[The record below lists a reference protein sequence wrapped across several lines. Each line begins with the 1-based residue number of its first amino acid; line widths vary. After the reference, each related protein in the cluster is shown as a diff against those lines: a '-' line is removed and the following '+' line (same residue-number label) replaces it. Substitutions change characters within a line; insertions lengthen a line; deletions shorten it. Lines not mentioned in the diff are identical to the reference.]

1 MVGDKYFI
9 MADNWNTGS
18 WRPPSDTSS
27 YFNKVNDKREQEIR
41 AEVVAQIKGEAE
53 KIIHN
58 IVTQKDSE
66 IEQLNKTIE
75 ELKLKIVE
83 EKEKATER
91 YKTRIEDQQ
100 KEIESL
106 KREKRHFDIPEE
118 PEFIPEKVEEFIE
131 GTPQDFLNGLV
142 DIIKY
147 GKSQKGYNQEELE
160 RVRKTVMSWK
170 KFLEEYKWKSNYIS
184 VKIKKLLL
192 DTEKIWY
199 DGKK

>member
-1 MVGDKYFI
+1 ME
-9 MADNWNTGS
+9 DNWQTGS
-18 WRPPSDTSS
+18 WRPESDKSS
-27 YFNKVNDKREQEIR
+27 YFNKVNEKREQEIR
-41 AEVVAQIKGEAE
+41 TEVVAQIRSEAE

-83 EKEKATER
+83 EKEKAAER
-91 YKTRIEDQQ
+91 YKTRIEQQQ

-118 PEFIPEKVEEFIE
+118 PEFIPEPVAEFIE

-170 KFLEEYKWKSNYIS
+170 KFLEDYKWKSNYIL

>member
-1 MVGDKYFI
+1 
-9 MADNWNTGS
+9 MADNWQTES
-18 WRPPSDTSS
+18 WRPESDKSS
-27 YFNKVNDKREQEIR
+27 YFDKVNAKREQEIR
-41 AEVVAQIKGEAE
+41 TEVVAQIKGEAE

-83 EKEKATER
+83 EKEKAAER

-118 PEFIPEKVEEFIE
+118 PEFIPDDVTEFTE
-131 GTPQDFLNGLV
+131 ASPQEFLNGLTN
-142 DIIKY
+142 IIKY
-147 GKSQKGYNQEELE
+147 GKSQKGYSQDELE
-160 RVRKTVMSWK
+160 KVRKIILSWK
-170 KFLEEYKWKSNYIS
+170 KFLEDYKWKSNYIS

>member
-1 MVGDKYFI
+1 MVNDKYFI
-9 MADNWNTGS
+9 MEDNWQTGS
-18 WRPPSDTSS
+18 WRPESDNSS
-27 YFNKVNDKREQEIR
+27 YFSNVNKQREEEIR
-41 AEVVAQIKGEAE
+41 TEVVAQIKGEAE

-66 IEQLNKTIE
+66 AEQLNKTIE

-83 EKEKATER
+83 EKEKAAER

-118 PEFIPEKVEEFIE
+118 PEFIPEDVTEFVEV
-131 GTPQDFLNGLV
+131 TPQEFLSGLTN
-142 DIIKY
+142 IIKY
-147 GKSQKGYNQEELE
+147 GKSQKGYSQDELE
-160 RVRKTVMSWK
+160 KVRKIVMSWK
-170 KFLEEYKWKSNYIS
+170 KFLEDYKWKSNYIS

-192 DTEKIWY
+192 DTEKIWEE
-199 DGKK
+199 